1 MNELM
6 KRILVAVIGIPFA
19 IAILYLGGWYFFIT
33 IAVVSSIGLIE
44 FYKLAEKKDLRIFYI
59 VPIIFLLI
67 FEYLVFNIIYVNDIG
82 NSLYNINI
90 IIIFSLFSFVTLL
103 TINLFYSKK
112 NQLLNIS
119 VLFTGLIYILIPFL
133 SLIIIRLMNYSK
145 TIVLESDI
153 SKASFILIYFSS
165 IWLCDSAA
173 YFIGKKWG
181 KHKIAPQISPKKSYE
196 GGIAGFITSVVFFPI
211 LSKLFNLNLD
221 IEYSLLFGAMIG
233 LFGQVGDFV
242 ESSFKRDVGVK
253 DSSNILS
260 EHGGILDRFDSIM
273 FTAPIILLIL
283 FLINQ

>member
-33 IAVVSSIGLIE
+33 IAVISSIGLIE

-67 FEYLVFNIIYVNDIG
+67 FEYLVFNMIYFKDLG
-82 NSLYNINI
+82 NSLQNINI
-90 IIIFSLFSFVTLL
+90 IIILSLFSFLILL

-112 NQLLNIS
+112 NQLLTIS
-119 VLFTGLIYILIPFL
+119 VLFTGLIYILVPFS

-145 TIVLESDI
+145 AIVLETDI

-196 GGIAGFITSVVFFPI
+196 GGIAGLITSVVFFPI

-283 FLINQ
+283 LLINQ